1 MEQKPEIIIT
11 KSDLAQIEALL
22 ASTKPLP
29 DSADA
34 LEGELA
40 RATVVANDQ
49 LPANVVAIGSEV
61 TFKIIATGATFT
73 KVLCLPHEVASVEG
87 GISVFAPI
95 GTAILGLTEGQ
106 QIDWD
111 SPRGQQRIEIIKV
124 AHQD

>member
-1 MEQKPEIIIT
+1 MNQQPEIMIT
-11 KSDLAQIEALL
+11 KKDLGQIESLL
-22 ASTKPLP
+22 ATTKPLP
-29 DSADA
+29 DCADE

-40 RATVVANDQ
+40 RANVVANDA
-49 LPANVVAIGSEV
+49 LPANVVALGSKV

-73 KVLCLPHEVASVEG
+73 KVLCLPSDVSQIDE

-95 GTAILGLTEGQ
+95 GAAILGLSEGQ

-124 AHQD
+124 AHN

>member
-11 KSDLAQIEALL
+11 KSDLAQIEVLL

-49 LPANVVAIGSEV
+49 LPGNVVAIGSEV

-73 KVLCLPHEVASVEG
+73 KVLCLPNDVESVTG
-87 GISVFAPI
+87 GISVLAPI
-95 GTAILGLTEGQ
+95 GAAILGLSEGQ

-124 AHQD
+124 AHEH

>member
-1 MEQKPEIIIT
+1 MNQPPEITIT
-11 KSDLAQIEALL
+11 KKDLGQIETLL

-29 DSADA
+29 DCADE

-40 RATVVANDQ
+40 RANVVSNDA
-49 LPANVVAIGSEV
+49 LPENVVALGSQV

-73 KVLCLPHEVASVEG
+73 KVLCLPSEVNQIDG

-95 GTAILGLTEGQ
+95 GAAILGLSEGQ

-111 SPRGQQRIEIIKV
+111 SPRGQQRIEIIEV
-124 AHQD
+124 AHN